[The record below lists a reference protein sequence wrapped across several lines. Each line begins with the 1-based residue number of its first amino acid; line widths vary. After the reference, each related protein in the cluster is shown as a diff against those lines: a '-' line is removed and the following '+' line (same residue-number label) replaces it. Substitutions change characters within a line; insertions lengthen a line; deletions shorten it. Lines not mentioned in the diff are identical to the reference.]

1 MKIKNRQQLLAI
13 LAGVAIALFIGNKVI
28 FEPLT
33 SAWKS
38 RTAQIARL
46 RQDVQAGQSLINR
59 ERSLREQWQEM
70 RTNTLTSNASLAEQQ
85 VLKTVD
91 HCASDSRASITAI
104 NNQWK
109 HDSDDYMTLEC
120 RVEASGDLSTLA
132 HFLYNLE
139 KDPMALKLQSVE
151 IGSRDNNGRQ
161 LTLGLQIS
169 GLVLT
174 PQEKRR

>member
-1 MKIKNRQQLLAI
+1 VSLKNRQQLLTV
-13 LAGVAIALFIGNKVI
+13 LAGVAVGLFIVNKVVI
-28 FEPLT
+28 DPLT
-33 SAWKS
+33 GAW
-38 RTAQIARL
+38 RARNTQIAEL
-46 RQDVQAGQSLINR
+46 RKKVADGQSLLNR
-59 ERSLREQWQEM
+59 EQRLRDRWRDM
-70 RTNTLTSNASLAEQQ
+70 RTNALTNDSSAAEQK
-85 VLKTVD
+85 VISAVD

-120 RVEASGDLSTLA
+120 RVEAAGDMSSLA

-151 IGSRDNNGRQ
+151 MGSRDNTGRQ